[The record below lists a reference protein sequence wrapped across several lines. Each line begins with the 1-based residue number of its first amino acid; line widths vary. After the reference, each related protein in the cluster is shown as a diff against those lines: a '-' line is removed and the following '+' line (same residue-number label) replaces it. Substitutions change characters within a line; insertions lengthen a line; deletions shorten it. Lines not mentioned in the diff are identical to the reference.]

1 MEKKFT
7 IKEIRNYLFA
17 QYNLEDAISYLS
29 AKSIENA
36 NSPSTERV
44 YNQNIDMFDEVM
56 TVDKFYEKIISG
68 EFNSERGWGY
78 WIKDGFASTDEVIDT
93 PILDATHVVWHQIYC

>member
-17 QYNLEDAISYLS
+17 QYNLEDAVSFLS

-36 NSPSTERV
+36 NSPSTERE
-44 YNQNIDMFDEVM
+44 YNQNFDVFDEVM
-56 TVDKFYEKIISG
+56 TIDTFEQKFRSG
-68 EFNSERGWGY
+68 EIDSQRGWGF
-78 WIKDGFASTDEVIDT
+78 WVKDGLVSTDEVFGT
-93 PILDATHVVWHQIYC
+93 PPRDATHVVWHQI

>member
-17 QYNLEDAISYLS
+17 QYNLEDAISFLS

-36 NSPSTERV
+36 NSPSTERE

-56 TVDKFYEKIISG
+56 TIDTFDKKIDNG
-68 EFNSERGWGY
+68 EINSQLGWGY
-78 WIKDGFASTDEVIDT
+78 WVKDGFATTDEIFSS
-93 PILDATHVVWHQIYC
+93 PILDATHVVWHQV